1 MAMKRLWI
9 TFTIS
14 LILLTS
20 CTSPPP
26 VPTSTQEP
34 APSPKPASFSVSNLT
49 ISPREMIGLA
59 TVTIEAIVTN
69 SGESTGICDVILK
82 VDGVVKAKEQVSLAG
97 GTSQKVTFQRIFF
110 GVKTYTIDVNG
121 QLSTLVVKPTP
132 PPPPPPPPPPLP
144 PMDAF
149 MKGIAYNDE
158 AFEEAW
164 PVMPRPPVYGP
175 LYYAPQVD
183 ASLKNLQ
190 RRVPTGFQLL

>member
-34 APSPKPASFSVSNLT
+34 APSSRPASFSVSNLT

-82 VDGVVKAKEQVSLAG
+82 VNGVVKAKEQVSLAG

-121 QLSTLVVKPTP
+121 QLSTLIVKPIP
-132 PPPPPPPPPPLP
+132 PPPPTPTTASPPFHGRFYEGYL
-144 PMDAF
+144 F
-149 MKGIAYNDE
+149 L
-158 AFEEAW
+158 
-164 PVMPRPPVYGP
+164 R
-175 LYYAPQVD
+175 L
-183 ASLKNLQ
+183 
-190 RRVPTGFQLL
+190 